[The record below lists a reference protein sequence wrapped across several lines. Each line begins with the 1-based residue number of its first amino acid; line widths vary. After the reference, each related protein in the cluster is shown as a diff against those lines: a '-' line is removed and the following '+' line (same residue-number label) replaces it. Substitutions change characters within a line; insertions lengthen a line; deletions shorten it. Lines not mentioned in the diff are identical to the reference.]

1 MPYQELNHR
10 RIPYDIDGTV
20 VGYNIGQDYAKG
32 ITDWLSESQ
41 LSAINDEG
49 TSTLWKSNEGS
60 YGGSVQR
67 CMWFFFPEAREI
79 EASNWLGSWVRSLLR
94 FEMQGSNDTTNG
106 MDGTWETAVFPSGT
120 PMGSHTVPSWWR
132 IYVKPVSFSTTYKT
146 IRIKFEL
153 YSSYDGDSYFRKAH
167 FYGRKAYGQTPDD
180 ILICNADG
188 NEKTALLD
196 WGDRPEGT
204 TMIKSFK
211 LKNVS
216 SNRIASGVNIQ
227 LNHGDF
233 GLSFSEDGPWT
244 ATLDIASIAPDNLS
258 ATIYIRNL
266 LGAPPLILG
275 PKAGR
280 CIITVGSWT

>member
-10 RIPYDIDGTV
+10 RMPYDIDGTI
-20 VGYNIGQDYAKG
+20 VGYNIGQDYAQG
-32 ITDWLSESQ
+32 ITTWLTESQ

-67 CMWFFFPEAREI
+67 CMWFFFPEAREF
-79 EASNWLGSWVRSLLR
+79 EATNWLGSWIRSLLR
-94 FEMQGSNDTTNG
+94 FEVQGSNDTTNG

-120 PMGSHTVPSWWR
+120 PMGSHAVPSWWR
-132 IYVKPVSFSTTYKT
+132 IYVKPISFSTSYKI
-146 IRIKFEL
+146 IRVKFEL

-167 FYGRKAYGQTPDD
+167 FYGRKAAGGTPDD
-180 ILICNADG
+180 ILFCNTDET
-188 NEKTALLD
+188 EKTALLD

-204 TMIKSFK
+204 TQINSFK
-211 LKNVS
+211 LKN
-216 SNRIASGVNIQ
+216 ASTSKMANSVNLQ
-227 LNHGDF
+227 LNHSDF
-233 GLSFSEDGPWT
+233 GLSFSENGPWT

-258 ATIYIRNL
+258 AAIYVRNL
-266 LGAPPLILG
+266 LAAPPLILG

-280 CIITVGSWT
+280 CNVTVGSWT